1 MNLVKR
7 VEHWGDTHHS
17 HWLSI
22 VRMGLGVLLFAR
34 GISFIMD
41 NNTVFRLIENTN
53 FGLSLVSALHYIVFA
68 HIVGGLFIMLGFQTR
83 LAAIVQLPILF
94 VAVFFVNIT
103 KGFSYLNSELWL
115 SILVFVL
122 LLLFAVVG
130 SGTHSLDHLMDKPG
144 YKREI

>member
-1 MNLVKR
+1 LMEHGHR
-7 VEHWGDTHHS
+7 V
-17 HWLSI
+17 LC
-22 VRMGLGVLLFAR
+22 V
-34 GISFIMD
+34 
-41 NNTVFRLIENTN
+41 
-53 FGLSLVSALHYIVFA
+53 VSALHYIVFA
-68 HIVGGLFIMLGFQTR
+68 HIVGGLFIMLGFHTR

-94 VAVFFVNIT
+94 VAVFFVKLT

-144 YKREI
+144 YKRKI